1 MKKLLL
7 AIILTIHLQICDSL
21 AAETGKK
28 KGLIW
33 MECIYRNV
41 EPEHMFDLNDET
53 AILSLDLRNKVAI
66 RHGSLGE
73 KEEYKVK
80 ISDEEKN
87 ILELT
92 RERSK
97 DVNSSEDKIGC
108 RDLIAVSRYGY
119 YRWSS
124 NCKYLSRAYEGE
136 CKKINEPKP
145 LF

>member
-7 AIILTIHLQICDSL
+7 TIILTIHLQICDSL
-21 AAETGKK
+21 AAETSKK
-28 KGLIW
+28 KDLIW
-33 MECIYRNV
+33 MECNYSNV
-41 EPEHMFDLNDET
+41 KPEYMFELNDET

-80 ISDEEKN
+80 ISDEDKN
-87 ILELT
+87 VLELT
-92 RERSK
+92 RERLK
-97 DVNSSEDKIGC
+97 DANSLEDKIGC

-119 YRWSS
+119 YHWSS
-124 NCKYLSRAYEGE
+124 NCKYLSSTYEGK
-136 CKKINEPKP
+136 CKRISEPKP